1 MFCFSPICDGWFD
14 NTLLKIRCVGHKIL
28 KIQLI
33 SRGRSCAYP
42 LVVARTPTR
51 GAPTFAKIDVL
62 VGVGLVPTLIPWGV
76 QLSNLASTVVGVSQ
90 LQNNLC
96 IDRNC

>member
-1 MFCFSPICDGWFD
+1 MP
-14 NTLLKIRCVGHKIL
+14 TLLLWQGHP
-28 KIQLI
+28 Q
-33 SRGRSCAYP
+33 GVP
-42 LVVARTPTR
+42 LNSPN
-51 GAPTFAKIDVL
+51 IDVL

-90 LQNNLC
+90 LQSNLC